1 MPLSEGDECPPSS
14 EVSVINRQPLRMQH
28 IEPFYNWRK
37 KYIASEDSKSPFF
50 GRIYSEFE
58 YSNKVYNYYIHPQWD
73 EFGSSTLYLK
83 ILFTDY
89 EDGFAIIELIGEWND
104 ALHNDVMF
112 LKRDVID
119 ELVKQDIHKFI
130 LIGENVLNY
139 HGDDNC
145 YYEEWWDDIKDEE
158 GWIAFVNFRPHVIDE
173 MVETEL
179 QYYVNLDDVFGEIN
193 WRPQPPNKLFQA
205 IDTMINKGIKKL
217 VY

>member
-1 MPLSEGDECPPSS
+1 
-14 EVSVINRQPLRMQH
+14 MQH

-37 KYIASEDSKSPFF
+37 KYIASEDNKSPFF
-50 GRIYSEFE
+50 GRTYSEFE

-83 ILFTDY
+83 ILFTNYD
-89 EDGFAIIELIGEWND
+89 EGFAIIELIGEWND

>member
-1 MPLSEGDECPPSS
+1 MIFAEDYPNLS
-14 EVSVINRQPLRMQH
+14 R
-28 IEPFYNWRK
+28 
-37 KYIASEDSKSPFF
+37 
-50 GRIYSEFE
+50 
-58 YSNKVYNYYIHPQWD
+58 
-73 EFGSSTLYLK
+73 
-83 ILFTDY
+83 
-89 EDGFAIIELIGEWND
+89 
-104 ALHNDVMF
+104 F
-112 LKRDVID
+112 LKPIFKATSGHGALTLWQPIID